1 MTLGFTPSIE
11 LYGANAARLNER
23 LISWTHIDAAG
34 IESDQLTLTLDIEGL
49 EGLPELG
56 GKVGLRVG
64 YLESGLVDRGE
75 FIITRRTPN
84 LFPPRLTLVA
94 TAAPFKVADA
104 TGFKQRRS
112 ASHGPTTLG
121 ALFRQLTS
129 RHGFSPRVAPEL
141 DSIPVPHVD
150 QCNETDMSFLTRI
163 ARPHDAV
170 TKPLNEMYVLALRGQ
185 AKSLSGKI
193 LSPVRLS
200 VTRDNRPGD
209 PAFISASI
217 DENGRAKHKGCQAT
231 WWDSAAGKERVVKL
245 GQTPSRPCAS
255 VTRGGRGPQRSPR
268 GDAPDRAR
276 SDQAQARLSRRPVP
290 VGRGVGVAGQ
300 QLASIHAGHLVDRQG
315 DCQRQ
320 SREKLSLHDRGN
332 LPGAAAL
339 IAGPCPASC
348 SPASFFSTAPSCCPG
363 ARCLGDPLWP
373 RLMVSHSL
381 SFGASS

>member
-11 LYGANAARLNER
+11 LYGANAARLNQR

-150 QCNETDMSFLTRI
+150 QSNETDMSFLTRI

-245 GQTPSRPCAS
+245 GQAPFQTLR
-255 VTRGGRGPQRSPR
+255 QRYP
-268 GDAPDRAR
+268 GEGEAR
-276 SDQAQARLSRRPVP
+276 SAAQGAMRRIEREAIKLKLDCPGDPSLSAEGLVLLDNSWPAFMQGTWSIDKVT
-290 VGRGVGVAGQ
+290 
-300 QLASIHAGHLVDRQG
+300 ASG
-315 DCQRQ
+315 
-320 SREKLSLHDRGN
+320 SREKN
-332 LPGAAAL
+332 Y
-339 IAGPCPASC
+339 
-348 SPASFFSTAPSCCPG
+348 
-363 ARCLGDPLWP
+363 RCMIEATCLEQQP
-373 RLMVSHSL
+373 
-381 SFGASS
+381 

>member
-129 RHGFSPRVAPEL
+129 RHGFSPPGGARTGL
-141 DSIPVPHVD
+141 DTCPACRSVQRDRH
-150 QCNETDMSFLTRI
+150 EFLDAHCAA
-163 ARPHDAV
+163 ARCRH
-170 TKPLNEMYVLALRGQ
+170 Q
-185 AKSLSGKI
+185 AAQ
-193 LSPVRLS
+193 
-200 VTRDNRPGD
+200 RD
-209 PAFISASI
+209 
-217 DENGRAKHKGCQAT
+217 
-231 WWDSAAGKERVVKL
+231 V
-245 GQTPSRPCAS
+245 CA
-255 VTRGGRGPQRSPR
+255 
-268 GDAPDRAR
+268 
-276 SDQAQARLSRRPVP
+276 
-290 VGRGVGVAGQ
+290 
-300 QLASIHAGHLVDRQG
+300 
-315 DCQRQ
+315 
-320 SREKLSLHDRGN
+320 
-332 LPGAAAL
+332 GAARAGEVAL
-339 IAGPCPASC
+339 GENPFTGALERH
-348 SPASFFSTAPSCCPG
+348 PG
-363 ARCLGDPLWP
+363 
-373 RLMVSHSL
+373 
-381 SFGASS
+381 